1 LKKLA
6 IIVTHPIQYYVP
18 LFQLLAKNCKL
29 KVFYT
34 WGADS
39 AQDKYDPDFKQWINW
54 DLPLLEGY
62 NYEFLAN
69 TSKNPGSHHFSGII
83 NPNLKQKI
91 KEFDP
96 MAILIYGWAYQSHIS
111 ALRYFKGKIPLWF
124 RGDSTLIDEQKGIK
138 EILRSL
144 FLKWI
149 YQHSN
154 KAFYVGCANKAYFK
168 KFGLQESQLVF
179 APHAVDN
186 DRFAEDRSKEALQ
199 LRQQLQIL
207 PDQILI
213 LFAGKLE
220 AKKNPQLLLKAFINL
235 NLYGA
240 HLLFVGNGEL
250 EEGLKTEKILQQAQD
265 DKVSKIHF
273 MDFQNQTQMPIIYQ
287 ACDLFCLPSQGS
299 GETWGLAVNEAMACG
314 KAILVSDHVGCAK
327 DLVIDGENGYIF
339 ESNNLAS
346 LSDKLNLMVSNKFTL
361 KEMGKKSAI
370 KIKEWSFTKQC
381 TAILNE
387 LENK

>member
-1 LKKLA
+1 MKKLA
-6 IIVTHPIQYYVP
+6 IIITHPIQYYVP
-18 LFQLLAKNCKL
+18 LFQLLAQSCEL

-34 WGADS
+34 WGKEGAK
-39 AQDKYDPDFKQWINW
+39 AKYDPDFKKWIDW
-54 DLPLLEGY
+54 DLPLLQGY
-62 NYEFLAN
+62 EYEFLAN
-69 TSKNPGSHHFSGII
+69 TAKNPGSHHFSGII
-83 NPNLKQKI
+83 NPTLKQKI
-91 KEFDP
+91 KDFDP

-124 RGDSTLIDEQKGIK
+124 RGDSTLIDERKGIK
-138 EILRSL
+138 EILRGL
-144 FLKWI
+144 FLKWV

-154 KAFYVGCANKAYFK
+154 KAFYVGSANKAYFK
-168 KFGLQESQLVF
+168 KFGLKENQLVF

-186 DRFAEDRSKEALQ
+186 NRFAEDRSKEALQ
-199 LRQQLQIL
+199 LRQQLQIS
-207 PDQILI
+207 PDQMLI

-220 AKKNPQLLLKAFINL
+220 AKKNPELLLKAFINL
-235 NLYGA
+235 NLDGV

-250 EEGLKTEKILQQAQD
+250 ENSLKSQISNLKSQ
-265 DKVSKIHF
+265 KIHF
-273 MDFQNQTQMPIIYQ
+273 MDFQNQTQMPVIYQ

-299 GETWGLAVNEAMACG
+299 EETWGLAVNEAMACS
-314 KAILVSDHVGCAK
+314 KAILVSDHVGCAE

-387 LENK
+387 L